1 MTLAA
6 IFDHSGHH
14 AGRNTAVFVV
24 LVLVGCALLFSG
36 NKR

>member
-14 AGRNTAVFVV
+14 AGRNTVIFIV
-24 LVLVGCALLFSG
+24 LVLVVCGLLFSG